1 MLARAHKLKIRFQAY
16 CENWKQQNKE
26 DKPDDDDETNYNLW
40 EDKLSPEEWDGVEE
54 VIRVLSPFKKL
65 TKQIECREKSLQDF
79 VPYCDK
85 ILSHLYNCCQR
96 FKRQAKANNQSDYAE
111 VFQWLYVCA
120 ESAWDKANEYYKKVD
135 DSPAYYTA
143 RVVDPRFKF
152 EWFEQRWGPDRD
164 KRKWLQGLKEVV
176 NDYWQKYRSRYLQQ
190 DSNSTSQQA
199 QQQAQQ
205 LNLSDDEDN
214 DDSLDMEQYVKMP
227 YSSKPTRKV
236 DAFAEYTS
244 SAPEE
249 QFELSQW
256 QLIEQKH
263 PDLVQFALDHA
274 AIPISISDCER
285 SFSSAKFS
293 LNPFRT
299 RMKSDL
305 FEALETLRAWYLED
319 QERRQKAENKQME
332 QVEQQVIAE
341 ALGHEANV

>member
-1 MLARAHKLKIRFQAY
+1 M
-16 CENWKQQNKE
+16 
-26 DKPDDDDETNYNLW
+26 
-40 EDKLSPEEWDGVEE
+40 
-54 VIRVLSPFKKL
+54 
-65 TKQIECREKSLQDF
+65 
-79 VPYCDK
+79 
-85 ILSHLYNCCQR
+85 
-96 FKRQAKANNQSDYAE
+96 
-111 VFQWLYVCA
+111 CA
-120 ESAWDKANEYYKKVD
+120 
-135 DSPAYYTA
+135 
-143 RVVDPRFKF
+143 
-152 EWFEQRWGPDRD
+152 
-164 KRKWLQGLKEVV
+164 
-176 NDYWQKYRSRYLQQ
+176 
-190 DSNSTSQQA
+190 
-199 QQQAQQ
+199 AQQ

-227 YSSKPTRKV
+227 YNSKPTRKV

-244 SAPEE
+244 SAPEV

-299 RMKSDL
+299 KMKSDL

-332 QVEQQVIAE
+332 QEEEQVIAE